1 MHKTPQQ
8 FRRESVK
15 KLFDKV
21 LGEGKTEFSPLSIN
35 TSESLDDDFT
45 TVDLNF
51 SERSGSSIKVIDS
64 KDIKAK
70 GFVDGLF
77 LGLHQ
82 QYAEKYKSLDKIKLV
97 DIMVNPIM
105 KAATNRGSDAK
116 TAVIFR
122 VEVKDH
128 GISEFQ
134 HESRS
139 MIYSSFVSA
148 LEAFQFYIN
157 CERTFDKIKLAVEDA
172 SERNRGDIIQA
183 CLADLSKLTEVNT
196 YGQKKG

>member
-1 MHKTPQQ
+1 MLK
-8 FRRESVK
+8 F
-15 KLFDKV
+15 
-21 LGEGKTEFSPLSIN
+21 LGY
-35 TSESLDDDFT
+35 
-45 TVDLNF
+45 
-51 SERSGSSIKVIDS
+51 KVI
-64 KDIKAK
+64 
-70 GFVDGLF
+70 L
-77 LGLHQ
+77 
-82 QYAEKYKSLDKIKLV
+82 
-97 DIMVNPIM
+97 
-105 KAATNRGSDAK
+105 
-116 TAVIFR
+116 R
-122 VEVKDH
+122 VEVQNH

-196 YGQKKG
+196 YEQKKG